1 MSVATTTTTTP
12 ITTTTTGVSPSPSR
26 ARVLTA
32 YSCFQKDS
40 SQRDAVK
47 AELGSEANFGT
58 IAKAMSARWKSFD
71 AAAKQPYEA
80 KAAAAK
86 TSQDAIVATTV
97 VKKAAK
103 KAAKQRTR
111 ARSAYNFFMQDEAV
125 RATIKTE
132 NPEADFGTISK
143 LIGGKWKSLPEA
155 DRTPYVTKSTVE
167 RAEVLANKP
176 PKVKGTQKRKRA
188 RTAYTLYTID
198 PEVRGAAKTAN
209 PDAKMVELT
218 KILAAQ
224 WKLLTA
230 EQRTKYAEASQQEKE
245 AVATQTVEQQGTKR
259 RRVRNPY
266 NFYLMDKSIR
276 EAIKAEH
283 PTASFGDVSKMVG
296 GKWKAMTDEERAPY
310 VASSNKEREES
321 VQVKVTPVKKKV
333 RIKSAYTRYAS
344 DKAVRSAV
352 KEANPEAEFG
362 EISKIIG
369 AQWKALDAPV
379 KKPYEEA
386 VAKERAE
393 FAATQPPKKPKRA
406 RSAYLRFSLA
416 PEIRD
421 VVKAANPG
429 LGVAGLAKIL
439 GAQWKALSLDDR
451 VPYVT
456 AYEAEK
462 ASLLAASA

>member
-1 MSVATTTTTTP
+1 M
-12 ITTTTTGVSPSPSR
+12 
-26 ARVLTA
+26 TA
-32 YSCFQKDS
+32 YSCFQKDTA
-40 SQRDAVK
+40 QREAVK
-47 AELGSEANFGT
+47 AELGDGANFGT
-58 IAKAMSARWKSFD
+58 IAKAMSALWKSFD
-71 AAAKQPYEA
+71 ADAKLPYEE

-86 TSQDAIVATTV
+86 TSHDEIAATIV
-97 VKKAAK
+97 VKNAAT

-111 ARSAYNFFMQDEAV
+111 ARSAYNFFMQDPVV

-132 NPEADFGTISK
+132 NPAADFGTISK
-143 LIGGKWKSLPEA
+143 LIGGKWKTLPVA
-155 DRTPYVTKSTVE
+155 DREPYVMKSTAE
-167 RAEVLANKP
+167 REEVLANKP

-198 PEVRGAAKTAN
+198 PDIRGAAKTAN
-209 PDAKMVELT
+209 PDAKMVDLT
-218 KILAAQ
+218 QIIAGQ

-230 EQRTKYAEASQQEKE
+230 EQKTKYAEASQQEKE
-245 AVATQTVEQQGTKR
+245 AVATQVVELQGTKL

-276 EAIKAEH
+276 EAIKTKH

-296 GKWKAMTDEERAPY
+296 GKWKAMTEEERAPY

-321 VQVKVTPVKKKV
+321 VQVKVTTVKKKV

-344 DKAVRSAV
+344 DKEVRSAV
-352 KEANPEAEFG
+352 KVAHPQAEFG

-369 AQWKALDAPV
+369 AQWKALDGPV
-379 KKPYEEA
+379 KKPYEDA

-393 FAATQPPKKPKRA
+393 FAAAQPPKKPKRA

-462 ASLLAASA
+462 ASLLTASA

>member
-1 MSVATTTTTTP
+1 MSVATTNPPTLTKIP
-12 ITTTTTGVSPSPSR
+12 TGVSPSLPR

-32 YSCFQKDS
+32 YSCFQKDT
-40 SQRDAVK
+40 SQRDSVK
-47 AELGSEANFGT
+47 AELGTGANFGT

-86 TSQDAIVATTV
+86 TSQEAAVATTV
-97 VKKAAK
+97 LKKAAK
-103 KAAKQRTR
+103 KTTKQRTR
-111 ARSAYNFFMQDEAV
+111 ARSAYNFFMQDEGV

-132 NPEADFGTISK
+132 HPEADFGTISK

-155 DRTPYVTKSTVE
+155 DREPYVTKSTAE

-176 PKVKGTQKRKRA
+176 PKVKGTPKRKRA

-198 PEVRGAAKTAN
+198 PDVRGAAKTAN
-209 PDAKMVELT
+209 PNAKMVELT

-230 EQRTKYAEASQQEKE
+230 EQKTKYAEASQQEKE
-245 AVATQTVEQQGTKR
+245 AVATQAVELQGTKR

-283 PTASFGDVSKMVG
+283 PNASFGDVSKMVG
-296 GKWKAMTDEERAPY
+296 GKWKAMTEEERAPY

-321 VQVKVTPVKKKV
+321 IQVKVTPVKKKV

-352 KEANPEAEFG
+352 KTAHPDAEFG
-362 EISKIIG
+362 GISKIIG
-369 AQWKALDAPV
+369 AQWKALVPSV
-379 KKPYEEA
+379 KKPYEDA

-393 FAATQPPKKPKRA
+393 FAAAQPPKKPKRA

-416 PEIRD
+416 PEIRN